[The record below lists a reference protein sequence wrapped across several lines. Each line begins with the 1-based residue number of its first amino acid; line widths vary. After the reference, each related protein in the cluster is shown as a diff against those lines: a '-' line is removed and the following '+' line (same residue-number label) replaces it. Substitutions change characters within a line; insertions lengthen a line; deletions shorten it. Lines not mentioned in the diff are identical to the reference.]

1 MRTSPFSSHQ
11 LYTGELAC
19 ERRASFSSVPARP
32 TSERDRT
39 LPSRPHSTRWPTRP
53 RHKLHATCA
62 CWNRA
67 HSLSNSSAN
76 CFAKVLATNL
86 RREQQVVM
94 PLTPPSGLESV
105 VRRAQVRASAI
116 CALLALGALR
126 NGLQTLHEHLAVN
139 LDWRLWLP
147 HQHFARTGSLNR
159 LGTSRPQLP
168 QCVVSASVFCNV
180 SARSRHFVNVCVI
193 FLPSV
198 CDSFCV
204 STFSLG
210 QGCRSFC
217 HELYEQSK
225 VMFCRSGRDALQL
238 FVFFVPTMFSGIL
251 GSFGKNSTVLC
262 PFLVCMLTQ
271 LRSMCC

>member
-1 MRTSPFSSHQ
+1 MRKS
-11 LYTGELAC
+11 ELPRSA
-19 ERRASFSSVPARP
+19 
-32 TSERDRT
+32 
-39 LPSRPHSTRWPTRP
+39 PSWP
-53 RHKLHATCA
+53 
-62 CWNRA
+62 W
-67 HSLSNSSAN
+67 
-76 CFAKVLATNL
+76 
-86 RREQQVVM
+86 
-94 PLTPPSGLESV
+94 
-105 VRRAQVRASAI
+105 
-116 CALLALGALR
+116 GALR

-139 LDWRLWLP
+139 LDWRLWPP

-180 SARSRHFVNVCVI
+180 SAQSRHFVNVCVI

-225 VMFCRSGRDALQL
+225 VMFCRCGRDALQL
-238 FVFFVPTMFSGIL
+238 FVFFVPTMFSGLL
-251 GSFGKNSTVLC
+251 GSFGKNSTVLS

-271 LRSMCC
+271 LRSVCC